1 MLQRVKHANL
11 KSWQN
16 LMNKTP
22 WHFSLK
28 TVNMSGGNKW
38 YNCTSQGN
46 KNKVCSHSGK
56 NEICL
61 LLLLFKRKSAH
72 EIQSVRASDNC
83 TTSIRISFSLVIIM
97 KCTWS
102 KVKFRD
108 WKGIYKQTR
117 IGIILD
123 TAGHWLLTST
133 HA

>member
-16 LMNKTP
+16 LDSLKI
-22 WHFSLK
+22 SLK

-83 TTSIRISFSLVIIM
+83 TTSIRISFSNNYEMHVA
-97 KCTWS
+97 
-102 KVKFRD
+102 RD
-108 WKGIYKQTR
+108 PRLSSEIEMGFINKLG
-117 IGIILD
+117 
-123 TAGHWLLTST
+123 
-133 HA
+133 